1 MVAGAGFGPASSG
14 YEPDKEPL
22 LYPAKYSSY
31 FIFKMVRVVGFEP
44 TAWQSQSLLPYLLA
58 TPYYKQS
65 RFNINFVIKL
75 FELFAVSRFLKE
87 QGENTILYKSLILL
101 KIAEARLKLVGMERF
116 ELPATMSQA

>member
-1 MVAGAGFGPASSG
+1 
-14 YEPDKEPL
+14 
-22 LYPAKYSSY
+22 
-31 FIFKMVRVVGFEP
+31 MVRAVGFEP

-65 RFNINFVIKL
+65 RFNIHFVIKL
-75 FELFAVSRFLKE
+75 FELFAVYRFLKE